1 MRELAPEPSWATWCG
16 FVLMCVGMFMAI
28 LDIQVVATS
37 LPAIQDALA
46 ISRDAMSWIQT
57 AYLIAEII
65 AIPLTGWL
73 TRVLTLRWLFVI
85 AISLFT
91 LASIGCAFSGNF
103 PTLVSFRVLQGFAGG
118 ALIPA
123 VFSAVFLLFPVR
135 LHPIATTMAGIMA
148 VLAPTV
154 GPVVG
159 GWITETWSWHWLFL
173 INVAPGVI
181 AATATPFLLPD
192 ERPRFADLATLDGYS
207 LALLAV
213 SLASLEIGLKEAP
226 HAGWLSPLCSL
237 LFLSSAAAA
246 TAFAFRT
253 RKARH
258 PVVELSTLKNR
269 SFAIGCALSFCLGVG
284 LFGSVYLMPVFL
296 AYVRGHDAFEIG
308 TIMLVTGVAQL
319 VTAPIAGTMESRFDP
334 RLLSAA
340 GFGLFALGL
349 GCSAFQSRVADF
361 DEMLW
366 PQVLRGVAIMF
377 CLLPPTRLAL
387 GALTEAEVPDA
398 SGLFNLMRN
407 LGGAIGIALIDTI
420 LYGRTGGHAEALR
433 DRLIAG
439 DITAAQAIGL
449 DLNLF
454 THRPAGVSD
463 ATVEAYLR
471 PMVEKAAF
479 ALSTN
484 EAWALLACA
493 ALLGLL
499 LVPFAGRPPRSAN
512 ETAAQPAN
520 RLRYS
525 DGDTPRWRIKAR
537 RIRSSSPNPARFAT
551 STTPPISRLSSNSR
565 AVSTRNASTP
575 LAGVIP
581 VRLA

>member
-1 MRELAPEPSWATWCG
+1 MTGRVVEPGRATWLG
-16 FVLMCVGMFMAI
+16 FILMCLGMFMAI

-37 LPAIQDALA
+37 LPTIQNALA

-91 LASIGCAFSGNF
+91 LASIGCAFSGSF
-103 PTLVSFRVLQGFAGG
+103 TTLVSFRVLQGFAGG

-123 VFSAVFLLFPVR
+123 VFSAVYLLFPVR

-173 INVAPGVI
+173 INVAPGAV
-181 AATATPFLLPD
+181 AATATPFLLPND
-192 ERPRFADLATLDGYS
+192 KPRFANLAALDGYS
-207 LALLAV
+207 LVLIAI
-213 SLASLEIGLKEAP
+213 SLASLEIGLKQAP
-226 HAGWLSPLCSL
+226 HYGWLSPPCSI
-237 LFLSSAAAA
+237 LFLLSVAAA
-246 TAFAFRT
+246 TAFAART
-253 RKARH
+253 LKAEH
-258 PVVELSTLKNR
+258 PVIELSTLKNL

-296 AYVRGHDAFEIG
+296 SYVRHHDAFEIG
-308 TIMLVTGVAQL
+308 TIMLITGVSQL
-319 VTAPIAGTMESRFDP
+319 VAAPIVGALESRFDP
-334 RLLSAA
+334 HWLSAA

-361 DEMLW
+361 DEMYW

-387 GALTEAEVPDA
+387 GALTEAHVPDA

-433 DRLIAG
+433 DRLLAG

-463 ATVEAYLR
+463 ATVEAYVR

-499 LVPFAGRPPRSAN
+499 LVPFAGPPP
-512 ETAAQPAN
+512 Q
-520 RLRYS
+520 
-525 DGDTPRWRIKAR
+525 
-537 RIRSSSPNPARFAT
+537 
-551 STTPPISRLSSNSR
+551 SNS
-565 AVSTRNASTP
+565 AD
-575 LAGVIP
+575 AGKH
-581 VRLA
+581 

>member
-1 MRELAPEPSWATWCG
+1 MREPAPEPSWATWCG
-16 FVLMCVGMFMAI
+16 FVLMCLGMFMAI

-73 TRVLTLRWLFVI
+73 TRVLTLRWLFVS

-103 PTLVSFRVLQGFAGG
+103 PVLVSFRVLQGFAGG

-123 VFSAVFLLFPVR
+123 VFSAVFLLFPIR

-207 LALLAV
+207 LTLLAV
-213 SLASLEIGLKEAP
+213 SLASLEVGLKEAP
-226 HAGWLSPLCSL
+226 HAGWLSPLCLL

-253 RKARH
+253 LEARY

-340 GFGLFALGL
+340 GFSLFALGL

-361 DEMLW
+361 DEMFW

-387 GALTEAEVPDA
+387 GALTEAQVPDA

-463 ATVEAYLR
+463 AAVEAYLR

-499 LVPFAGRPPRSAN
+499 LVPFAGRPPQS
-512 ETAAQPAN
+512 TAKTA
-520 RLRYS
+520 
-525 DGDTPRWRIKAR
+525 IEH
-537 RIRSSSPNPARFAT
+537 
-551 STTPPISRLSSNSR
+551 
-565 AVSTRNASTP
+565 
-575 LAGVIP
+575 
-581 VRLA
+581 